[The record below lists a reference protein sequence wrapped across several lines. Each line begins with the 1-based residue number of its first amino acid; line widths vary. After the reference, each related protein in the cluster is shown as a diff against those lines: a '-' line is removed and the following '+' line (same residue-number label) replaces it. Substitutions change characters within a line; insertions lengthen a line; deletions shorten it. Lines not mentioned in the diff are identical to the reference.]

1 MSRFSRLL
9 APVAA
14 AALIFLTQ
22 VFATN
27 NTAAADYTSIDV
39 GPVSMATSMECMG
52 ERRSVGDA
60 WVTLNGDRIT
70 VRDHCADGNPVMARV
85 QMTVNGTPRYWT
97 CYNTTGGGTTKVCN
111 NDWPEGFVGF
121 KTVIFFAWDGIRE
134 YKMGTLRHWRDG

>member
-1 MSRFSRLL
+1 MPRFSRIL

-14 AALIFLTQ
+14 TALVFLSQ
-22 VFATN
+22 MIATPN
-27 NTAAADYTSIDV
+27 VAAADYTSIDV
-39 GPVSMATSMECMG
+39 GPVSMATSMDCLG

-85 QMTVNGTPRYWT
+85 QMTVNGAARYWM
-97 CYNTTGGGTTKVCN
+97 CYNTTGAGTTKVCD

-134 YKMGTLRHWRDG
+134 YRMGTLRHWRDG